1 MARKNSNKGGGSRRK
16 AASAAPEVVLEEAQT
31 GQSGIDEGMVFT
43 TFLLLAGAVT
53 LVYLILQDRY
63 PGV

>member
-16 AASAAPEVVLEEAQT
+16 AASAAPEVVLEEVQT
-31 GQSGIDEGMVFT
+31 GQSGVDEGMVFT

-53 LVYLILQDRY
+53 LVYMILEGRY
-63 PGV
+63 PGA